1 VASARYATFKPETIA
16 FLRELQSNNNRDWFN
31 ENKPRY
37 EEDVLDVALNFI
49 QSMHDPL
56 QEFAPHF
63 TAIPKRMGGS
73 LMRVYRDTRFSKN
86 KTPYKTNIGIQFR
99 HEQAKDVHA
108 PGFYVHIAPDE
119 VFLGVG
125 LWRPDSTALA
135 AIRDRISVK
144 QAEWLRARDDK
155 SFKQHFHL
163 GGESLTRPPRGFD
176 KDHPLIEDIKRKDFA
191 QRLYRRQK
199 HGTRRGNAAALSA
212 EGRDRVQDGYS
223 ADAVSMQGS
232 RRTLLAL
239 LCERLCLRRERFWI
253 MP

>member
-1 VASARYATFKPETIA
+1 
-16 FLRELQSNNNRDWFN
+16 
-31 ENKPRY
+31 
-37 EEDVLDVALNFI
+37 
-49 QSMHDPL
+49 MHDPL

-176 KDHPLIEDIKRKDFA
+176 KDHPLIEDIKRKDFIA
-191 QRLYRRQK
+191 AKNMELDEATQPRFQQK
-199 HGTRRGNAAALSA
+199 VETAFKTGIPLM
-212 EGRDRVQDGYS
+212 QFLCK
-223 ADAVSMQGS
+223 AVGV
-232 RRTLLAL
+232 
-239 LCERLCLRRERFWI
+239 
-253 MP
+253 PY

>member
-1 VASARYATFKPETIA
+1 MTATRYATFKPETIK
-16 FLRELQSNNNRDWFN
+16 FLRELKKNNNRAWFS

-56 QEFAPHF
+56 NAFAPHF

-108 PGFYVHIAPDE
+108 PGFYLHIDPDE
-119 VFLGVG
+119 VFLAVG
-125 LWRPDSTALA
+125 LWRPEATALA

-144 QAEWLRARDDK
+144 QAEWLRARNDK
-155 SFKQHFHL
+155 VFKRHFSL
-163 GGESLTRPPRGFD
+163 GGQSLTRPPRGFD
-176 KDHPLIEDIKRKDFA
+176 KEHPLIEDLKRKDFIA
-191 QRLYRRQK
+191 VKSMNLSEATQPRFQQK
-199 HGTRRGNAAALSA
+199 VETAFKSA
-212 EGRDRVQDGYS
+212 TPLMQFLCK
-223 ADAVSMQGS
+223 AVGV
-232 RRTLLAL
+232 
-239 LCERLCLRRERFWI
+239 
-253 MP
+253 PY